1 MAPHIQMMIKE
12 DLGSVNFIETDVLSS
27 TEERKDRYS
36 KLQRAMILG
45 NGYKGK
51 VRIIFETTT
60 GSKAVETTIWQAT
73 EDNVMLKGGI
83 RIPIRSIREVMI

>member
-1 MAPHIQMMIKE
+1 MAPNVQMMIKE
-12 DLGSVNFIETDVLSS
+12 DLGSITFINSDVLQ
-27 TEERKDRYS
+27 TAEERKERYS

-51 VRIIFETTT
+51 VRIIFETTS

-83 RIPIRSIREVMI
+83 RIPIKSIREVII